1 MKTYRD
7 CIPCFMQQTL
17 RTGRLATTD
26 EHVIKQLL
34 DATGDMVKHLDMCQ
48 TPAEV
53 GEIIYGNIRKITGV
67 NDPYHKIKAQS
78 IAEAK
83 SLVPMLNKI
92 LDQSNDRLSAAV
104 RMAIAGNI
112 IDFGMSKTFNLN
124 DDVHRILHQDFAHLD
139 MEAFRHHLSNAKSI
153 LYIGDNAGESVFDGI
168 LIREMNKKTY
178 YAVREVPVI
187 NDVVRQDAIDSGL
200 GEICEIISSGSH
212 APGTILSGCTK
223 AFNELF
229 EQADLVIS
237 KGQGNYEGLSDVKRP
252 LFFML
257 KAKCPVIARDLGV
270 NENDILLKG
279 INI

>member
-1 MKTYRD
+1 
-7 CIPCFMQQTL
+7 MQQTL

-67 NDPYHKIKAQS
+67 NDPYRQIKSNS
-78 IAEAK
+78 ITEAK
-83 SLVPMLNKI
+83 ALLPMLNAY
-92 LDQSNDRLSAAV
+92 LNQSEDRLLAAV
-104 RMAIAGNI
+104 RMVIAGNI
-112 IDFGMSKTFNLN
+112 IDFGMSKTFDLKK
-124 DDVHRILHQDFAHLD
+124 DVDRILKQDFAHLD
-139 MEAFRHHLSNAKSI
+139 MDTFRSHLAKANNI

-187 NDVVRQDAIDSGL
+187 NDVIRQDAIDSGL
-200 GEICEIISSGSH
+200 DEVAEIISSGSH

-223 AFNELF
+223 EFNELF
-229 EQADLVIS
+229 AQVDLVIS
-237 KGQGNYEGLSDVKRP
+237 KGQGNYEGLSDTKRP

-270 NENDILLKG
+270 KENDILLKG